1 MPPARTILHIDM
13 DAFFASVE
21 QLDDP
26 ALRGKPLL
34 VGGAPPRG
42 VVAAASYE
50 ARPFGC
56 RSAMPMALALRKCPH
71 ARVVPPRHDR
81 YMEVSRRVFA
91 IFHRHTPLVE
101 KLSVDEAF
109 LDVTASRSLFGG
121 GEAIAR
127 RIKDTVRA
135 ELGLTG
141 SAGVAPSKFVA
152 KIASDLDKPDGLVV
166 VPPERV
172 EAFLA
177 PLPLDRM
184 WGVGPKAAERLR
196 ARGYATLGDLA
207 RARPRDLERLLGS
220 WGARVQALAR
230 GQDDRPVVPDAPA
243 KSIGAEET
251 FDRDLTGRDAL
262 RRELLAQADRVA
274 ARLVAAGVCGRVITI
289 KVKYADFTLRT
300 RQKRLPAP
308 VADTDSIY
316 EAARDLLDR
325 FEGLERGVRLT
336 GVAVG
341 DLQPGPPPPTLFPEP
356 RAERRQRLEEAVQAV
371 RSRFG
376 RAGITRGTLIRQTDP
391 NTSQH
396 PREPEASPAQ
406 HPREPKASPASSEA
420 RRR

>member
-1 MPPARTILHIDM
+1 MQGVSDAIAGPVVYKEASAGGLVMTRTILHIDM

-26 ALRGKPLL
+26 ALRGVPLL

-56 RSAMPMALALRKCPH
+56 RSAMPMTEALRRCPH

-81 YMEVSRRVFA
+81 YVEVSRRIFA
-91 IFHRHTPLVE
+91 IFHRYTPAVE

-109 LDVTASRSLFGG
+109 LDVTGSRSLFGA

-127 RIKDTVRA
+127 RIKAEVRA
-135 ELGLTG
+135 ELDLPA

-166 VPPERV
+166 VPAADV

-177 PLPLDRM
+177 PLPLERM
-184 WGVGPKAAERLR
+184 WGVGPRAAEKLR
-196 ARGYATLGDLA
+196 SVGYRSLGDLA

-220 WGARVQALAR
+220 WGGRVHALAR
-230 GQDDRPVVPDAPA
+230 GEDDRAVVPHAPA
-243 KSIGAEET
+243 KSVGAEET
-251 FDRDLTGRDAL
+251 FARDLTRRADL
-262 RRELLAQADRVA
+262 ERELLAQADRVA
-274 ARLVAAGVCGRVITI
+274 ARLATSGLCGRLIAV
-289 KVKYADFTLRT
+289 KVKYADFAVRS
-300 RQKRLPAP
+300 RQEHLAHP

-316 EAARDLLDR
+316 ETARELLGR

-341 DLQPGPPPPTLFPEP
+341 DLHPGPPPPRLFPEP
-356 RAERRQRLEEAVQAV
+356 RAERRQRLEDAV
-371 RSRFG
+371 RTVRDRFG
-376 RAGITRGTLIRQTDP
+376 RQGITRATLVKRDE
-391 NTSQH
+391 S
-396 PREPEASPAQ
+396 
-406 HPREPKASPASSEA
+406 
-420 RRR
+420 